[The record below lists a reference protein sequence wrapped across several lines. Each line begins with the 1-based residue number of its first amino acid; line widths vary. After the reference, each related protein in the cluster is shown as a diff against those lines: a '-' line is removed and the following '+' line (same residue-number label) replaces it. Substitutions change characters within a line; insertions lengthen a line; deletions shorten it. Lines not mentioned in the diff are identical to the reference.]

1 MCREVG
7 LVLVSSDESS
17 CESEE
22 TGRETDTETSDRNV
36 EVIERDSESRECD
49 TNVQVEKKRCRI
61 QTESE
66 TESDTNVVQMKKKRC
81 YILQSDSESEKKDD
95 HTQSNDTESDSAES
109 IPKPVNK
116 LIDGVKLFG
125 CHMCDFTGKSGGVVH
140 AHLVKV
146 HGYKKMVC
154 TYCKFSTA
162 NSTSFHN
169 HVKKY
174 CRRLN
179 AATPGDNT
187 VLPKPVIRNIDGR
200 THYGCP
206 MCDFTG
212 KSGGVVH
219 AHLVKV
225 HGYKKMVCSYCKF
238 STGNSTS
245 FHNHLKKY
253 CRQLR
258 K

>member
-1 MCREVG
+1 MRLHRKKWRG
-7 LVLVSSDESS
+7 SS
-17 CESEE
+17 
-22 TGRETDTETSDRNV
+22 RPF
-36 EVIERDSESRECD
+36 SESAWIQK
-49 TNVQVEKKRCRI
+49 NGLYLLQVQYRKQYFLSQPCE
-61 QTESE
+61 
-66 TESDTNVVQMKKKRC
+66 
-81 YILQSDSESEKKDD
+81 
-95 HTQSNDTESDSAES
+95 
-109 IPKPVNK
+109 
-116 LIDGVKLFG
+116 
-125 CHMCDFTGKSGGVVH
+125 
-140 AHLVKV
+140 
-146 HGYKKMVC
+146 
-154 TYCKFSTA
+154 
-162 NSTSFHN
+162 
-169 HVKKY
+169 KY

-187 VLPKPVIRNIDGR
+187 VMPKPVIRNIDGR